1 MSIGGRVNP
10 EIGCA
15 YNYFTCTE
23 MPLAE
28 ALVKKN
34 STCLSASTTIPDA

>member
-15 YNYFTCTE
+15 YNYFSCLGK
-23 MPLAE
+23 PLAE
-28 ALVKKN
+28 TMSEN
-34 STCLSASTTIPDA
+34 SDFLSVLTTTPDA